1 MDVRVETSSPDGPA
15 TDVSGAAG
23 VAGDTDPLG
32 MLSTAVDQLLA
43 RPLDTLDEPSLA
55 AELAAVETEVRRLS
69 ARQTRIVSAMTS
81 RRARTRASANGTDE
95 RREHERAARQVQ
107 QELTDQHQWTPSTA
121 KAAGRL
127 GRRLD
132 ERPAALAAA
141 FDAGALPPR
150 NAQLLTELL
159 DKLPGSCHEEVV
171 DRLLGAARSTD
182 AVSFGRTCRRV
193 LAELDHDTAMRDEHH
208 RHASRRAAVTQRPDG
223 MTVLSG
229 QWSGVEGELLHTVI
243 HAFRTPDA
251 PGIHRSAEQRT
262 ADALIEAFRVALRA
276 GEAPEQH
283 GIRPHLMITVSAE
296 TLAAGEGSAEGAWTG
311 PLPYGEVRHLLADAG
326 IARILVDARGLPLEA
341 SEEVR
346 TVPVGLY
353 RFLLVRDGGCIADG
367 CDAPAAWCDVM
378 HLTKPY
384 RGQGRLG
391 PTNAALGC
399 RRHHRAYDHH
409 GWQETWEDGRPV
421 MRPPPR
427 RTQAGP

>member
-1 MDVRVETSSPDGPA
+1 MA
-15 TDVSGAAG
+15 
-23 VAGDTDPLG
+23 DPLAR
-32 MLSTAVDQLLA
+32 LSAAVDQLLS
-43 RPLDTLDEPSLA
+43 RPLNTLDEPSLA

-81 RRARTRASANGTDE
+81 RRARTAASRNGTDP

-121 KAAGRL
+121 KGAGRL

-141 FDAGALPPR
+141 FDAGELPAR

-159 DKLPGSCHEEVV
+159 DKLPDSCHEEVV
-171 DRLLGAARSTD
+171 DRLLDPARTAD
-182 AVSFGRTCRRV
+182 AVTFGRTCRRV
-193 LAELDHDTAMRDEHH
+193 LTELDHDTAMRDEDR
-208 RHASRRAAVTQRPDG
+208 RHAARRAAVTQRPDG

-229 QWSGVEGELLHTVI
+229 QWSGVDGELLHTVV

-262 ADALIEAFRVALRA
+262 ADAIMEAFRVALRA

-283 GIRPHLMITVSAE
+283 GIRPHLLITVSADTIE
-296 TLAAGEGSAEGAWTG
+296 AGQGSAEGAWAG
-311 PLPYGEVRHLLADAG
+311 PLPFGEVRHLLADAG
-326 IARILVDARGLPLEA
+326 IARILVDARGLPLETSA
-341 SEEVR
+341 EVR

-353 RFLLVRDGGCIADG
+353 RFLLVRDGGCIAEG
-367 CDAPAAWCDVM
+367 CDTPAAWCDVM
-378 HLTKPY
+378 HLSDPY
-384 RGQGRLG
+384 RGQGRLS
-391 PTNAALGC
+391 PTNSALGC

-409 GWQETWEDGRPV
+409 GWQVTWEDDRPV

-427 RTQAGP
+427 RTRAGP